1 MGYVVKEEGSQTGEV
16 TRRGP
21 FVTEQEAR
29 MVLANAVEQ
38 AYDFDPQLATANV
51 RQEVEDAVRDG
62 RKECYDAKGNLVY
75 RYTVEQE

>member
-29 MVLANAVEQ
+29 MVLANAV
-38 AYDFDPQLATANV
+38 
-51 RQEVEDAVRDG
+51 RDG
-62 RKECYDAKGNLVY
+62 RKDCHDAKGNLVSVF
-75 RYTVEQE
+75 RGTSPGCGGL